1 MAVGVQEMLDML
13 FDMVEEA
20 KSVPLSGDKCMLER
34 DRVLNLI
41 EEIQAKFPMELAEAQ
56 KLVANR
62 NEYIAT
68 TKREVENL
76 RKQAEMEVQ
85 RMVSEE
91 NIFNQARQRSIEIVR
106 QAEERSRELKRSANE
121 YCEDALRRTE
131 EAVAEA
137 YDEIKRSRARFRAV
151 AGGVSPS
158 TGGRVAYDASKEG

>member
-62 NEYIAT
+62 NDYIAA
-68 TKREVENL
+68 TKREAENI

-137 YDEIKRSRARFRAV
+137 YDEIKRSRARFRAA

-158 TGGRVAYDASKEG
+158 GGGRVAYDASKED